1 MQAGTRVSLRGDRC
15 AMRRMDGL
23 ISACMFLSLVRSII
37 QTAAHPHRYE
47 WSVNGYIIPYHR
59 ACYHILEKA
68 IASSTGAPV
77 DVDVLYGALRR
88 IAASHPEIQAAKVLP
103 GIDYGEAARAHR
115 GGWWWPRQ
123 GYETYTWDPTDIP
136 ELRAYYAEM
145 PVLQEMSSGFEQ
157 ARGRDPVVRRSTSDP
172 FASLPTNV
180 LHSILHPLPIS
191 SVGRLRRASPAIARI
206 TLSNTFWASKIHHD
220 MPWLYD
226 LPDNVSPD
234 LDWASIYQHLWL
246 RSQHDFPFQMRG
258 LVNRRRIWA
267 ICAQIAQPYATAEKT
282 EEERR
287 RPPCPILDDVVAS
300 PLRPLCLPRVLAPRM
315 GHLLLVDE
323 MEGFARS
330 RPTFTVFWS
339 GTGALAGFESR
350 YINSKGR
357 ETTETVG
364 ATDRGITHN
373 EVRIAND
380 DWLRGFIATSHA
392 IRNANG
398 EQHRSVIGLQ
408 VLFLRAEPLH
418 LGTTAGDQRLLH
430 AEGDHLLV
438 GLTAQWDRNEISALS
453 LLQAHP
459 QPHNTPAHTLSNVQT
474 HHPYAHTTIGSKL
487 WKEHLPPPT
496 HLITERQPDFWPDG
510 FDPHL
515 EPMEYLPLGETDA
528 DLASITA
535 LSVDVYLGGIQI
547 QYSNRPSK
555 RIGPRLTALKTLPID
570 GRSGERIAAIIV
582 HGANNY
588 GLTVLTNRHR
598 QLLAGSR
605 VGGTHYFVPGDG
617 QYMTGLYGAW
627 NDSNRLQWISITF
640 SSPSTISSSTSS
652 PFPSPL
658 PSRPNPPP
666 TAQYDPPPT
675 LSTPP
680 TENNDNNSIPWD
692 ISPPKPHWTPKGPAY
707 GTHTWISKY
716 GGFENEC
723 PSPRTALA
731 TFLDCSRG
739 LPLERVRVVFAHPTR
754 RLVFSPVGIGLVW
767 GGGGVDFV
775 GVDVTSF
782 SLSTAVATTTG
793 DPSSTATSSS
803 DSNTDPCPCKTDTQS
818 PLSQEQKT
826 QPRHF
831 FHEEWI
837 VNPPA
842 TASSDTASCADGS
855 GIGVDGNG
863 YLHSIRLWTKTAEA
877 GGPLLGFQF
886 VCTGA
891 AGEGP
896 CWGVCGGM
904 PSGVIL
910 FGNIPSF
917 FPPSSSSTTT
927 TTTTTTTSPTTTKSR
942 ESEDKGN
949 ASKKDTEEE
958 KEKAVGLKIFIDEND
973 RPGVEDPSLVDSD
986 PVMVCFQGLF
996 DNK

>member
-1 MQAGTRVSLRGDRC
+1 MQAGTHVFLRGDRC

-23 ISACMFLSLVRSII
+23 ISACMFLSLDPSII
-37 QTAAHPHRYE
+37 QTAAHPQRYE
-47 WSVNGYIIPYHR
+47 WSVNGYIVPYHR
-59 ACYHILEKA
+59 ACYHVLEKA

-145 PVLQEMSSGFEQ
+145 PVLQGMSSGFEQ
-157 ARGRDPVVRRSTSDP
+157 ARGKDPVVRRSTSDP

-191 SVGRLRRASPAIARI
+191 SVGHLRRASPAIARM
-206 TLSNTFWASKIHHD
+206 TLSNTFWASKIRHD

-226 LPDNVSPD
+226 LPDNASPD

-246 RSQHDFPFQMRG
+246 RSQHNFPFQMRG

-267 ICAQIAQPYATAEKT
+267 ICAQIAQPYATAKKT

-300 PLRPLCLPRVLAPRM
+300 PMRPLCLPRVLAPQM

-323 MEGFARS
+323 MASFARS
-330 RPTFTVFWS
+330 HPTLTVFWS
-339 GTGALAGFESR
+339 CTGALAGFESR

-357 ETTETVG
+357 ETTETVR
-364 ATDRGITHN
+364 ATDRGMTHN
-373 EVRIAND
+373 EVHIAND
-380 DWLRGFIATSHA
+380 DWLRGFIATSRA
-392 IRNANG
+392 IRNADG

-418 LGTTAGDQRLLH
+418 LGTTTGDQRLLH
-430 AEGDHLLV
+430 AKGDHLLV
-438 GLTAQWDRNEISALS
+438 GVTAQWDRNEISALS

-459 QPHNTPAHTLSNVQT
+459 QPHDTPAHTLANLQID
-474 HHPYAHTTIGSKL
+474 HPYAHTTIGSKL
-487 WKEHLPPPT
+487 WKKHLPPPT

-515 EPMEYLPLGETDA
+515 EPMEYLPLGETNA

-547 QYSNRPSK
+547 RYSNRPAK

-582 HGANNY
+582 HGANNF

-598 QLLAGSR
+598 QLLVGSR

-627 NDSNRLQWISITF
+627 NDSNRLQWISTTF
-640 SSPSTISSSTSS
+640 SSSTSS
-652 PFPSPL
+652 PL
-658 PSRPNPPP
+658 PSRPSSSSTPNPPP

-675 LSTPP
+675 LPTQPP
-680 TENNDNNSIPWD
+680 ENNDNNSIPWD
-692 ISPPKPHWTPKGPAY
+692 ISPPKPHWTPKGPIY

-782 SLSTAVATTTG
+782 SLSTAVATTS
-793 DPSSTATSSS
+793 DS

-818 PLSQEQKT
+818 PLPQEQKT

-837 VNPPA
+837 VNPAA
-842 TASSDTASCADGS
+842 TASCDTASCADGS
-855 GIGVDGNG
+855 G

-877 GGPLLGFQF
+877 GGPLLGLQF

-896 CWGVCGGM
+896 CWGVCRGV

-910 FGNIPSF
+910 FGNILSS
-917 FPPSSSSTTT
+917 SSSSTTPAI
-927 TTTTTTTSPTTTKSR
+927 TSKSR
-942 ESEDKGN
+942 GSEDMGDV
-949 ASKKDTEEE
+949 SKKDTGEE

-996 DNK
+996 DS